1 MAAARSRSRL
11 ADPLPEAKP
20 RVDAYVGLLAISLVA
35 MITGTVFLFLDYNQ
49 YDKPAPNPSSIQYKP
64 SAPPAPGG
72 VGGAAG
78 AAGATGVGG
87 GAGGPPM

>member
-1 MAAARSRSRL
+1 MAAAHSRSRL

-49 YDKPAPNPSSIQYKP
+49 YDK
-64 SAPPAPGG
+64 APPAAPKYQAPAAPAPTPP
-72 VGGAAG
+72 VPPSGGA
-78 AAGATGVGG
+78 T
-87 GAGGPPM
+87 P